1 MRILIIEDN
10 HDLVANMFDFMEAK
24 GHLVD
29 AAEDGVTG
37 LHLAKVNRYDAIIL
51 DLMLPGIDGI
61 TLCKRLREDHG
72 KGTPILMLTARDSL
86 DDKIAGLE
94 AGGDDYLVKPTELRE
109 IELRLRVLNRR
120 GDIRLQKQR
129 LVLEDLTLNPLKCT
143 VRRGGKIIELPPISY
158 RILEILMQRSPE
170 VVSREDL
177 EHAVWE
183 DARPDSDSLRA
194 HIHLLRTEIDKPF
207 ERKLLRTVRS
217 IGYQLVSPDAPD
229 Q

>member
-158 RILEILMQRSPE
+158 KILEILMQRSPE

-177 EHAVWE
+177 EHAIWE

>member
-158 RILEILMQRSPE
+158 KILEILMQRSPE